1 VKYGVH
7 SPLMSIFVIWPYL
20 FHFSLVACQTCVGIV
35 TSVKINPPK
44 DLSVSECER
53 IVVAL
58 IEAVMIDLDVR
69 WNAYE

>member
-1 VKYGVH
+1 VH
-7 SPLMSIFVIWPYL
+7 SPLVSIFVISPNL
-20 FHFSLVACQTCVGIV
+20 FHFSLVACQTYMGIV
-35 TSVKINPPK
+35 ASVKNNPPN

-58 IEAVMIDLDVR
+58 LEAGMIDLDVR